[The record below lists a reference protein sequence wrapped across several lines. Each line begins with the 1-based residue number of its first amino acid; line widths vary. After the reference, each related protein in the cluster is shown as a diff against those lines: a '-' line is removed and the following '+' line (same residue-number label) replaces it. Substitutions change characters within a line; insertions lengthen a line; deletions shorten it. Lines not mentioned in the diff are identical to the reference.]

1 MRNIH
6 QWRVVICE
14 IVDAWSP
21 YRPLILAAMAV
32 LMLAGVLSG
41 CAYLDAAHAIKEEGK
56 ARAAI
61 LNDHYA
67 ADVADL
73 ARTIP
78 SGALARM
85 PAGERKCALA
95 ALVGLRL
102 AECQLV
108 AVPGWQYGSVD

>member
-1 MRNIH
+1 MSEHDRIDEFRAAWEPVWPYMR
-6 QWRVVICE
+6 
-14 IVDAWSP
+14 
-21 YRPLILAAMAV
+21 AAALLLTAV
-32 LMLAGVLSG
+32 AMLSG

-56 ARAAI
+56 ARAGI

-78 SGALARM
+78 AGALARM

-95 ALVGLRL
+95 TLVGLRL
-102 AECQLV
+102 IECGFIAQP
-108 AVPGWQYGSVD
+108 AWAAADR